1 MQYEQELAGEVSDDT
16 ARWEMEDENVKMTQ
30 VMDELAQWSTNQN
43 VPQKWK
49 LPPCGQP
56 ISAFGSDSQK
66 DLKMRPQDDSEF
78 RIKNL
83 NKPYVIK
90 IFPTVIFRVYCADH
104 TYCTLRFPLSTTAEV
119 IKVSAADKL
128 GLKHDDLILVE
139 VKSSGVQ

>member
-1 MQYEQELAGEVSDDT
+1 MQCEQELAGEVSDDT

-30 VMDELAQWSTNQN
+30 VMDELAQWSANQN

-78 RIKNL
+78 RVVKL
-83 NKPYVIK
+83 NSQITY
-90 IFPTVIFRVYCADH
+90 FPAFIFRVYCADH

-128 GLKHDDLILVE
+128 GLKHDDLVLVE
-139 VKSSGVQ
+139 VKSSGTR

>member
-1 MQYEQELAGEVSDDT
+1 
-16 ARWEMEDENVKMTQ
+16 MEDENVKMTQ
-30 VMDELAQWSTNQN
+30 VMDELAQWSANQS

-66 DLKMRPQDDSEF
+66 DLKMRPQDDSELF
-78 RIKNL
+78 QLKVKFSFFND
-83 NKPYVIK
+83 
-90 IFPTVIFRVYCADH
+90 IFPPAVIFRVYCADH

-139 VKSSGVQ
+139 VKSSGKFKAFPLQTSNYRIRTF